1 METGKVVVE
10 RAGGKSTATHCF
22 SKYPLKFIIPN
33 KVGPS
38 QADAVWIYTI
48 IDGGGIVS
56 ACTLSISLHK
66 EMCMVFGDSIK
77 FDISVGDGC
86 TTVLTTQASTKC
98 SEQVLEIQLHAFQLQ
113 SILKLKYSKCFP
125 APACSLL
132 IG

>member
-66 EMCMVFGDSIK
+66 EMF
-77 FDISVGDGC
+77 GDGC

>member
-86 TTVLTTQASTKC
+86 TTVLTTQASTK
-98 SEQVLEIQLHAFQLQ
+98 IQLHAFQLQ